1 MIKKKK
7 FVFDINEYH
16 KIIMKQMKGKPI
28 LGWSKN
34 RKTSVSKKK

>member
-1 MIKKKK
+1 MVKKK

-28 LGWSKN
+28 LGWQK
-34 RKTSVSKKK
+34 KTSVSKKK